1 MPAWATKMVAL
12 PFGFSI
18 RNELFAR
25 MQWGARAFWSPWL
38 ACCQPARNRSLDE
51 LTDVAQR

>member
-18 RNELFAR
+18 RNELFGAHAVGSAR
-25 MQWGARAFWSPWL
+25 ILVAVVGML
-38 ACCQPARNRSLDE
+38 PAS
-51 LTDVAQR
+51 QKSIIG

>member
-25 MQWGARAFWSPWL
+25 MHWGARAFWSP
-38 ACCQPARNRSLDE
+38 
-51 LTDVAQR
+51 